1 MTAPSPRV
9 GIDFG
14 TSSSAIAMADAD
26 GAVRFAQFPAGVD
39 PTAALATGMGPSWR
53 TLLFFDP
60 DAQKVEL
67 PVQYHAGAEAIAA
80 YLEAAGEGRLV
91 QSFKTH
97 LTSESLGRT
106 QIAHH
111 ALGLEDMIALYLLR
125 LRQRAEADLGCTI
138 DRALIG
144 RPVRFAGGHGPE
156 DDALAERRLRTAA
169 TLAGFR
175 EVELE
180 LEPVGAAHHYART
193 LTRPELALV
202 ADFGAGTT
210 DFCVMKVGPTGHDT
224 APSRD
229 IVAIGGVAAAGDDLD
244 AALIDYIVCPLL
256 GKGDSYVE
264 MGGQR
269 KAIPSSYYYK
279 LARWHHLSFLGGT
292 RTRTELE
299 RLRRGA
305 QHPERIAALMHI
317 IETNQAFH
325 LHKSVERVKLELS
338 RHEHAAF
345 HFTDGPIDIHAEVTR
360 ADFERWIVDT
370 TDAIAKALD
379 DTLARAKLAPRAI
392 DCVFM
397 TGGTAFV
404 PAVRRLFEQRF
415 GADKLRSGDE
425 LMSIASGLALRAG
438 GS

>member
-1 MTAPSPRV
+1 MVPPGWLPTKRSRKAPAPCGKNISLRCASRGSACGCRYAADV
-9 GIDFG
+9 G
-14 TSSSAIAMADAD
+14 
-26 GAVRFAQFPAGVD
+26 
-39 PTAALATGMGPSWR
+39 
-53 TLLFFDP
+53 
-60 DAQKVEL
+60 
-67 PVQYHAGAEAIAA
+67 
-80 YLEAAGEGRLV
+80 
-91 QSFKTH
+91 
-97 LTSESLGRT
+97 
-106 QIAHH
+106 
-111 ALGLEDMIALYLLR
+111 
-125 LRQRAEADLGCTI
+125 
-138 DRALIG
+138 
-144 RPVRFAGGHGPE
+144 
-156 DDALAERRLRTAA
+156 
-169 TLAGFR
+169 GF
-175 EVELE
+175 
-180 LEPVGAAHHYART
+180 EPV
-193 LTRPELALV
+193 TR
-202 ADFGAGTT
+202 
-210 DFCVMKVGPTGHDT
+210 
-224 APSRD
+224 
-229 IVAIGGVAAAGDDLD
+229 DL
-244 AALIDYIVCPLL
+244 
-256 GKGDSYVE
+256 
-264 MGGQR
+264 R
-269 KAIPSSYYYK
+269 
-279 LARWHHLSFLGGT
+279 T